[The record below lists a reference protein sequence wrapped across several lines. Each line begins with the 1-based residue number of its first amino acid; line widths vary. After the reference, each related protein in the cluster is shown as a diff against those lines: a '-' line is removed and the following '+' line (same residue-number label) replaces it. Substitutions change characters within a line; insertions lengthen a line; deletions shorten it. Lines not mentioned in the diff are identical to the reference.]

1 MMSDTVDTSRSKARK
16 QQPEKSGIHEPE
28 TRTTDAS
35 RARSTQSAPATSGQ
49 PIASKPT
56 ATSNAANETP
66 ATRSQART
74 ALGLPDEDTIQALA
88 EAAVRHL
95 SVDKIMARCGSSAA
109 MEIARLE
116 LNDTSV
122 DNVIVEG
129 LSTEVR
135 CGSAVLHDVRAILEL
150 NFTAHW
156 SYDLKWLG
164 SDSGIKVLGSKA
176 NTIELHDIRLPMLQ
190 DFRFEIP
197 EVELDDVDI
206 GIDPIIDISL
216 GGSELEGL
224 LLTET
229 DAPSEGFSLA
239 GIDLGDLQITGLEI
253 PGTRTGSMSV
263 DNFKPTEPLVLP
275 GVKLG
280 PISIPGIEI
289 DDVGSDG
296 AVSIMGAEL
305 EPIEA
310 PVFKIGS
317 LFKIKLVVDPVLHLQ
332 IGELVLSE
340 LEASARIES
349 VSAMS
354 IRSSINIDGL
364 SMEELVLQDA
374 HMNSAKLNQTSP
386 A

>member
-1 MMSDTVDTSRSKARK
+1 MPDTVDTSRPTTRK
-16 QQPEKSGIHEPE
+16 QQPDKTGSGKSK
-28 TRTTDAS
+28 TDKSISSSDRS
-35 RARSTQSAPATSGQ
+35 RQSATATSDN
-49 PIASKPT
+49 PIPGKPT
-56 ATSNAANETP
+56 ATAKTAGKTQ
-66 ATRSQART
+66 AVRSQTRT
-74 ALGLPDEDTIQALA
+74 ALGQPDADTLQALA
-88 EAAVRHL
+88 EATVRHL
-95 SVDKIMARCGSSAA
+95 SVDRILARCGSSAA

-129 LSTEVR
+129 LTTEVR

-156 SYDLKWLG
+156 NYDLKWLG

-206 GIDPIIDISL
+206 DIDPLIDIAL
-216 GGSELEGL
+216 GGGELEGL
-224 LLTET
+224 QLADT

-239 GIDLGDLQITGLEI
+239 GIDLGDLQITGLEV

-263 DNFKPTEPLVLP
+263 DNFKPTEPLTLP

-305 EPIEA
+305 ESIEA
-310 PVFKIGS
+310 PVFKIGN

-332 IGELVLSE
+332 IGELVLSD
-340 LEASARIES
+340 LQASAHIES
-349 VSAMS
+349 VSARN

-374 HMNSAKLNQTSP
+374 RMNSAILKQTSP

>member
-1 MMSDTVDTSRSKARK
+1 
-16 QQPEKSGIHEPE
+16 
-28 TRTTDAS
+28 
-35 RARSTQSAPATSGQ
+35 
-49 PIASKPT
+49 
-56 ATSNAANETP
+56 
-66 ATRSQART
+66 
-74 ALGLPDEDTIQALA
+74 
-88 EAAVRHL
+88 
-95 SVDKIMARCGSSAA
+95 

-190 DFRFEIP
+190 DFHFEIP

-206 GIDPIIDISL
+206 GIGPLTDIAL

-224 LLTET
+224 RLTDT
-229 DAPSEGFSLA
+229 DAPSEGFALA
-239 GIDLGDLQITGLEI
+239 GIDLGNLQISALEI

-263 DNFKPTEPLVLP
+263 DNFRPTEPLILP
-275 GVKLG
+275 EVKLG
-280 PISIPGIEI
+280 PIHIPGIEI

-305 EPIEA
+305 EPIVA
-310 PVFKIGS
+310 PVFKIGN

-349 VSAMS
+349 VAARS
-354 IRSSINIDGL
+354 IHSRINIDGL

-374 HMNSAKLNQTSP
+374 QVNSATLKQT
-386 A
+386 AQA